1 MCCLLYFFGL
11 YGSIACLNML
21 RRGDLAKVWVS
32 VSELRGCGPRCC
44 GDTIDDSRKT
54 IFAPLAKR
62 EDCPICLVRLPL
74 KGSDFVYMP
83 CCGKDVCCACICAY
97 QNTSEEKNRPCPF
110 CRSPRPKS
118 QDEVIEQMEKRV
130 KENDTIA
137 MHTLAHTY
145 LHSEMNKMNGL
156 RLLLLASELGE

>member
-1 MCCLLYFFGL
+1 MGKKSKRLVKM
-11 YGSIACLNML
+11 S
-21 RRGDLAKVWVS
+21 AKK
-32 VSELRGCGPRCC
+32 GPRKVHREEVAAMR
-44 GDTIDDSRKT
+44 DIQALADKLENDDSRKN
-54 IFAPLAKR
+54 IFAPLASR
-62 EDCPICLVRLPL
+62 DDCPICLVRLPL

-83 CCGKDVCCACICAY
+83 CCGKDICCACICAY
-97 QNTSEEKNRPCPF
+97 QNTSKEKNRPCPF

-118 QDEVIEQMEKRV
+118 HDEVIEQTEKRI

-156 RLLLLASELGE
+156 RLLLLASKLGE

>member
-1 MCCLLYFFGL
+1 MGKKSKRLVKMSAKKGP
-11 YGSIACLNML
+11 GKV
-21 RRGDLAKVWVS
+21 RREEVAAMRDIQALADKL
-32 VSELRGCGPRCC
+32 E
-44 GDTIDDSRKT
+44 IDDSRKT